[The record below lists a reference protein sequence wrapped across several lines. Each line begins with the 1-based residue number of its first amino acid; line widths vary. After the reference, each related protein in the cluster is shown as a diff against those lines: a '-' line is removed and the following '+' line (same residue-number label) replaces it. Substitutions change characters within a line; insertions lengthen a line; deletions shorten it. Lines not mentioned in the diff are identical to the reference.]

1 MALSTGGFQ
10 PGPAVLHN
18 WFDPSLLLLERASVG
33 RASQVKSLLW
43 VLLYPDAFLESERS
57 CLITRSFKSQL
68 SPKAVLKVRC
78 SPPHSSLLA
87 ACSMIASEIIQTRKH
102 SLSIP

>member
-10 PGPAVLHN
+10 RGPAVLHN

-43 VLLYPDAFLESERS
+43 GLLDPDAFLKSERS

-68 SPKAVLKVRC
+68 SPKAVLKV
-78 SPPHSSLLA
+78 P
-87 ACSMIASEIIQTRKH
+87 
-102 SLSIP
+102 